1 MSEEFAQHALEVIND
16 LCEKFPVKEEVWE
29 SVKAFA
35 SGSNAR
41 FSEHGSYCNNEIL
54 KILREYISEHPERK
68 FYNKPTKTFN
78 GIEFGLWLDP
88 TKKSIGRNRLFKWLR
103 EKGYFVNGNN
113 PSAEMIA
120 KGWMLQVVGQRI
132 NLKTP
137 LFTPEGVEHLAPII
151 AKDYYFL
158 TSDL

>member
-1 MSEEFAQHALEVIND
+1 MRDETTTHAINVINSTFLD
-16 LCEKFPVKEEVWE
+16 HRKKVKVIGMVKNFSKGQNAQFTGDNWIDKRLLWPFYLEFLEK
-29 SVKAFA
+29 
-35 SGSNAR
+35 
-41 FSEHGSYCNNEIL
+41 
-54 KILREYISEHPERK
+54 HPERK

-88 TKKSIGRNRLFKWLR
+88 TKKSIGRNRLFEWLH
-103 EKGYFVNGNN
+103 EMGYFVNGNN

-137 LFTPEGVEHLAPII
+137 LFTL
-151 AKDYYFL
+151 
-158 TSDL
+158 S